1 MGLSRSEMDRMLDEH
16 FNCEATDNIEGVLST
31 LTTDVTHDIVG
42 WPTGP
47 TKGREGARPFY
58 QALFSDVAESSVRCV
73 NRLYGNDFVVDESVV
88 KFKAVGRPFGLEG
101 KGRTAEVRLLHIIEF
116 TSDGMIQRENAWI
129 DMAALMQQLPP
140 GE

>member
-1 MGLSRSEMDRMLDEH
+1 
-16 FNCEATDNIEGVLST
+16 
-31 LTTDVTHDIVG
+31 
-42 WPTGP
+42 
-47 TKGREGARPFY
+47 
-58 QALFSDVAESSVRCV
+58 VRCV